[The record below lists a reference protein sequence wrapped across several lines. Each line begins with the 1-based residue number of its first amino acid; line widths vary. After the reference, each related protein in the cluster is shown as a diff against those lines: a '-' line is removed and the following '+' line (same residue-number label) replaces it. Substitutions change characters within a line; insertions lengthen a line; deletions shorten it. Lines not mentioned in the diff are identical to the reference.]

1 MQSPS
6 GKPILAAEPPE
17 APAPSSRASGKPGT
31 IRLRRPEKTASLP
44 SHSEGDKGDEQAL
57 LRELLKDVEPVLA
70 KAPVDELTTN
80 SPDVKPGARVAY
92 EHASETP
99 AVKRE
104 VRVAEEPATKN
115 PTAPVA
121 GMLASEKPAVKRAV
135 QVADEP
141 TSKTLVV
148 KRDVGAVRVA
158 GEPAVKRDIPVADEP
173 ASKNSA
179 AKREFRVADDPAS
192 KTPAVKQEVRVA
204 DEPKPQNPAVKRDI
218 SVADEPA
225 SKNPAVKR
233 EVPVVDESASKTPAV
248 KREVR
253 VADESDPQHPAVK
266 WDIPGAD
273 EPAPKNPAVK
283 LGVASENHMS
293 PDTGKVIAEEAVV
306 SPQSRTSGSS
316 RTSMTS
322 SSDSSTSSRTG
333 EADGTATSSKSS
345 QSSNLQAKAAEMQ
358 VMQPPVAP
366 SPVATGSSS
375 RNPRPDSVDQEG
387 AAESNG
393 GYENEVRIQ
402 SSDLPA
408 SKVAGPTQ
416 VADETEPQKSE
427 ESGLRGAAEHEVETT
442 SMASSPKTM
451 AKETSLHAAHPDVLE
466 PSVPCFDEQISPD
479 LRPASVVIS
488 SEPSRTKDTDEQASP
503 ASPESAGIQPQP
515 SALSAEGLSKTT
527 SPPIRPVVVDGMD
540 TLIAPPRKIGM
551 LDWAA
556 AEPLHPHYE
565 TAQAI
570 KLPPRSEWWV
580 HEKLGS
586 C

>member
-44 SHSEGDKGDEQAL
+44 SHSEGDRGEEQAL

-70 KAPVDELTTN
+70 KAPVDELTT
-80 SPDVKPGARVAY
+80 SRPAVKPGARVAY

-104 VRVAEEPATKN
+104 VRVAEEPATRN

-121 GMLASEKPAVKRAV
+121 GMTASEKPAVKHTV

-141 TSKTLVV
+141 ASKTQ
-148 KRDVGAVRVA
+148 RDVGAVRVA

-179 AKREFRVADDPAS
+179 AKREFRVADEPAS
-192 KTPAVKQEVRVA
+192 KTPAVKREVPVA

-225 SKNPAVKR
+225 SKEVKG
-233 EVPVVDESASKTPAV
+233 EVPVDDESASNTPAV

-253 VADESDPQHPAVK
+253 IADEPDPQHPAVK

-273 EPAPKNPAVK
+273 EPASKNPAVK

-316 RTSMTS
+316 RTSRTS

-358 VMQPPVAP
+358 VMQPPVAQ

-393 GYENEVRIQ
+393 GYDNEVRIQ

-408 SKVAGPTQ
+408 SKVAGPTL

-427 ESGLRGAAEHEVETT
+427 ESGLRGAAEHKVETT

-466 PSVPCFDEQISPD
+466 PSVPCFGEQLSPD
-479 LRPASVVIS
+479 LQPASVVIS
-488 SEPSRTKDTDEQASP
+488 SEPPRTKDTDEQASP

-515 SALSAEGLSKTT
+515 SALSAEGLSETT
-527 SPPIRPVVVDGMD
+527 SPPIRPVVADGMD